1 MKRFRNISTALTLVL
16 AISFLIIC
24 LLFSFSLSH
33 LYGELSR
40 QRQHELSQAAAQAA
54 ANHTSTLYRQAKAL
68 VSSCANA
75 PKMVSTNSLLPMEV
89 MLAVRNCV
97 SMP

>member
-40 QRQHELSQAAAQAA
+40 QRQHELS
-54 ANHTSTLYRQAKAL
+54 
-68 VSSCANA
+68 
-75 PKMVSTNSLLPMEV
+75 
-89 MLAVRNCV
+89 
-97 SMP
+97 